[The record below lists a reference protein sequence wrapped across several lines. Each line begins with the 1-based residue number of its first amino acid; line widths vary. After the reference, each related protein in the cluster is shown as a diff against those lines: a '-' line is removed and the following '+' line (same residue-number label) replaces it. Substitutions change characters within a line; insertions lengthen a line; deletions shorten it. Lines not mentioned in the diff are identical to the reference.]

1 MSAPGSVPVKPP
13 HPYGTYITL
22 RSSFEDHRFKTH
34 NTLGQVKN
42 AVVNRQSCY
51 SGDQFLCDI
60 TVYRLEG
67 DVYLPWLHLAKG
79 TSRDDYPE
87 LSAVRLPS
95 KRQKEYEVR
104 RVEAAAAYYQE
115 EAIKKAA
122 EAQAMRTALEEG
134 RL

>member
-1 MSAPGSVPVKPP
+1 MSAPASVPVKPP
-13 HPYGTYITL
+13 PPYATYIPL
-22 RSSFEDHRFKTH
+22 RSSFEDHRFKPH

-51 SGDQFLCDI
+51 SGRFLCDI

-67 DVYLPWLHLAKG
+67 DAYLPWLHLAKD
-79 TSRDDYPE
+79 TTRDDYPE

-104 RVEAAAAYYQE
+104 RIEAAAAYYQE
-115 EAIKKAA
+115 EAAKKAA
-122 EAQAMRTALEEG
+122 EALAMRAALEEG